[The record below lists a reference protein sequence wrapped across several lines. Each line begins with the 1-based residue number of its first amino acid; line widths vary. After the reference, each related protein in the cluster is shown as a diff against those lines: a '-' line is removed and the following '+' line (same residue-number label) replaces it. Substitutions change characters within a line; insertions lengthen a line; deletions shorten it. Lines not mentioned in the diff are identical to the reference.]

1 MTFKTSVWG
10 CSFGLRVIL
19 YKRAFRFHA
28 KNGVRKTGSCRK
40 TRACF
45 SFARN
50 RNELRKN
57 RVSLDP
63 CRFSL
68 TREKRERKKQDGVFK
83 DVLVAK
89 DIYLLHH
96 DAQDLHAP
104 KILKRHNTTTNSR
117 FMIDLVA
124 EMPLRKKQHGVFALQ
139 EWLVKNGPKR
149 KTTRF

>member
-1 MTFKTSVWG
+1 MSVG
-10 CSFGLRVIL
+10 IVVRPTVIP
-19 YKRAFRFHA
+19 
-28 KNGVRKTGSCRK
+28 KNGFEKKRFVPKDS
-40 TRACF
+40 ACF

-63 CRFSL
+63 CRFPL
-68 TREKRERKKQDGVFK
+68 TREKRERKKQDEVFK

-104 KILKRHNTTTNSR
+104 KY
-117 FMIDLVA
+117 
-124 EMPLRKKQHGVFALQ
+124 
-139 EWLVKNGPKR
+139 
-149 KTTRF
+149 